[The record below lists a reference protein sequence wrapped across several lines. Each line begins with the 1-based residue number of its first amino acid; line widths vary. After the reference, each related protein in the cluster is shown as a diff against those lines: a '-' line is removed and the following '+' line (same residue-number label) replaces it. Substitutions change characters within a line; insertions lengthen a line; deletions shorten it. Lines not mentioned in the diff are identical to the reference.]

1 MIKERKIESIR
12 FETKAVIYQNETGFK
27 ILAGVAYNAD
37 SGEML
42 RKCSLK
48 GQLSDVE
55 DGDTLFVSG
64 DWDEHPKYGV
74 GFRAEAYVKAVP
86 QDKKSMLAYL
96 KHGNIAGISAKRAE
110 LIIDKFGDNA
120 FDVLIYQPH
129 LLEGIRGIG
138 KKTIEKIKV
147 SAKDKLETQNMI
159 AQIMRYIQGFD
170 ISPAYSNKIYKQY
183 GLDSIKVLK
192 ENPYRL
198 ADDIAGVGFLK
209 ADEIALKNGISETSP
224 FRVESAV
231 LYILKQ
237 MNKEGD
243 VFSYIQ
249 DIEAEGKEFLKLDK
263 SYIDKAVES
272 LVSKKRVI
280 REDDAVYLTNL
291 FKAEEHAAKRIVEL
305 IANNTKCIEV
315 TDADVKRLEEEEYDD
330 YVKKYKKEH
339 GNNVEGLEKKR
350 APGP

>member
-138 KKTIEKIKV
+138 KR
-147 SAKDKLETQNMI
+147 Q
-159 AQIMRYIQGFD
+159 
-170 ISPAYSNKIYKQY
+170 
-183 GLDSIKVLK
+183 
-192 ENPYRL
+192 
-198 ADDIAGVGFLK
+198 
-209 ADEIALKNGISETSP
+209 
-224 FRVESAV
+224 
-231 LYILKQ
+231 
-237 MNKEGD
+237 
-243 VFSYIQ
+243 
-249 DIEAEGKEFLKLDK
+249 
-263 SYIDKAVES
+263 
-272 LVSKKRVI
+272 
-280 REDDAVYLTNL
+280 
-291 FKAEEHAAKRIVEL
+291 
-305 IANNTKCIEV
+305 
-315 TDADVKRLEEEEYDD
+315 
-330 YVKKYKKEH
+330 
-339 GNNVEGLEKKR
+339 
-350 APGP
+350 